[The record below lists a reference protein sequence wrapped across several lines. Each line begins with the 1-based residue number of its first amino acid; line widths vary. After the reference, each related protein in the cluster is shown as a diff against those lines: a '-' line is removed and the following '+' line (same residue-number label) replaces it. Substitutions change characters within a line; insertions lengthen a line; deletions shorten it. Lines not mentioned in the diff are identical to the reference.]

1 MGPDD
6 IYEEPRAAAEP
17 RLVSKVHDQASE
29 PQPSEAAFVGRTF
42 LGRWNLDRG
51 LGLAE
56 ELSCQGWQRRRRWR
70 ELPQREAQ
78 ERHPCE
84 HERSGGHL
92 YRKAPGREAK
102 LCYMGHATMET
113 RHGLAV
119 AGLVTKATG
128 TAERRASKQC
138 SRPKPRQKAG
148 ASLSARTKPMIP
160 PITWL
165 SCEAPTQNNGTA
177 KTGKARSSA

>member
-42 LGRWNLDRG
+42 IGRWNLNRG

-84 HERSGGHL
+84 HERSGEPSLPQGGGAGGGALLHWAGH
-92 YRKAPGREAK
+92 PGEP
-102 LCYMGHATMET
+102 
-113 RHGLAV
+113 
-119 AGLVTKATG
+119 
-128 TAERRASKQC
+128 Q
-138 SRPKPRQKAG
+138 
-148 ASLSARTKPMIP
+148 
-160 PITWL
+160 
-165 SCEAPTQNNGTA
+165 
-177 KTGKARSSA
+177 